1 MKFTREKSSQDHRL
15 KPFVNHSGPLIPTIV
30 ALCSDPIRRH
40 GMTSTGDKR
49 MNMMSSMATP
59 AKHLTVFEE
68 DALALTQA
76 ALEISRAYESKDER
90 RLAAA
95 LDRNLKLWVGIRTL
109 VSSAENPLPMQIKDN
124 LIRLSSFVAQK
135 TFEMQNGANAKTIE
149 SLANTNLQISEGLLD
164 KRSH

>member
-1 MKFTREKSSQDHRL
+1 
-15 KPFVNHSGPLIPTIV
+15 
-30 ALCSDPIRRH
+30 
-40 GMTSTGDKR
+40 
-49 MNMMSSMATP
+49 MNMMSTVPSN
-59 AKHLTVFEE
+59 LTVFEE

-76 ALEISRAYESKDER
+76 ALDISRAYESKDEK

-109 VSSAENPLPMQIKDN
+109 VSSAENPLPMPIKDN

-149 SLANTNLQISEGLLD
+149 ALANTNLQISEGLLD
-164 KRSH
+164 KHSAL

>member
-1 MKFTREKSSQDHRL
+1 
-15 KPFVNHSGPLIPTIV
+15 
-30 ALCSDPIRRH
+30 
-40 GMTSTGDKR
+40 
-49 MNMMSSMATP
+49 MNMMSSTASSD
-59 AKHLTVFEE
+59 LTVFEQ

-76 ALEISRAYESKDER
+76 ALEISRTFESKDDR

-95 LDRNLKLWVGIRTL
+95 LDRNLKLWVSIRTL
-109 VSSAENPLPMQIKDN
+109 VLAATNPLPMAFKDN

-149 SLANTNLQISEGLLD
+149 ALANTNLQISVGLLD

>member
-1 MKFTREKSSQDHRL
+1 
-15 KPFVNHSGPLIPTIV
+15 
-30 ALCSDPIRRH
+30 
-40 GMTSTGDKR
+40 
-49 MNMMSSMATP
+49 MNMMSTAP
-59 AKHLTVFEE
+59 ANLTVFEE

-76 ALEISRAYESKDER
+76 ALEISRAYEAKDEK

-109 VSSAENPLPMQIKDN
+109 VSAADNPLPMQIKDN

-135 TFEMQNGANAKTIE
+135 TFEMQNGANPKTIE

-164 KRSH
+164 KRSAH

>member
-1 MKFTREKSSQDHRL
+1 
-15 KPFVNHSGPLIPTIV
+15 
-30 ALCSDPIRRH
+30 
-40 GMTSTGDKR
+40 
-49 MNMMSSMATP
+49 MNMMSMATP

-109 VSSAENPLPMQIKDN
+109 VSSPENPLPMQIKDN